1 MAQHRRCAYAPPMP
15 RLHVL
20 WLRAQPWVP
29 LLAVLAC
36 LPALANGI
44 ELDDVFHA
52 AHARD
57 PGFLRTAFS
66 FFGGAYVPA
75 TDLPWWTDPRLELEL
90 LRPVA
95 ALTHW
100 LDYTLWPGSPWLMH
114 LHSLLWYGLLVWL
127 LQRAYRAFDLDP
139 SRAALA
145 ALVFGLSQAHAMN
158 VGWLAARNSVM
169 AGVFVVAAL
178 LLHHRWRARGSLA
191 GAVAAPLFFALALLT
206 NEGAVSAVGYLVAY
220 AWVLDDGRRR
230 FLALVP
236 YAALVVAWR
245 IAYEALGAGTA
256 HSGIYLE
263 PTDAPLAYAVR
274 TVLHAVPMLAARL
287 GLAVLDPL
295 GSIPGVTLAAFVAAV
310 PFVAG
315 LAWLAREHLRRDRAA
330 RAFALGMVLACFTAG
345 TTVPTD
351 RGLLLL
357 GLGGSVVV
365 ADLIVVLRRAGA
377 SRRHRAVG
385 WMLVA
390 LHLVVSPLLLPLRVG
405 TTAWVHAKVE
415 QVAVGMPTGPGV
427 AGDTVVLLN
436 APSDLLML
444 YSRAIVEGRGE
455 LPPRSMTWLYAGS
468 GAVTV
473 TRTGPATLE
482 LAAARPWL
490 AAPLDR
496 LLRAD
501 VRFTPG
507 QRFPTACITAEI
519 AAVDASELP
528 TAVRFELHDDRPGC
542 RVVVL
547 AWIDGAPRPF
557 VLPEPGASQQ
567 LPPAMLL

>member
-1 MAQHRRCAYAPPMP
+1 MADTSRVRILPGIHRFWP
-15 RLHVL
+15 RL
-20 WLRAQPWVP
+20 QPWVP

-36 LPALANGI
+36 LPALASGV

-52 AHARD
+52 LHAHE
-57 PGFLRTAFS
+57 PHFLRTAFA
-66 FFGGAYVPA
+66 FFGGAGAYVPA
-75 TDLPWWTDPRLELEL
+75 TDLPWWTDPHLELDL

-114 LHSLLWYGLLVWL
+114 LHSLLWYGLLVAL
-127 LQRAYRAFDLDP
+127 LQRTYRALGLAP
-139 SRAALA
+139 SQAALA

-169 AGVFVVAAL
+169 AGAFVTGAL
-178 LLHHRWRARGSLA
+178 LLHHRARARGSLA
-191 GAVAAPLFFALALLT
+191 SAVAGPLLFALALLA
-206 NEGAVSAVGYLVAY
+206 NEGAVAALGYLVAY

-230 FLALVP
+230 FVALVP
-236 YAALVVAWR
+236 YVGLVIGWR
-245 IAYEALGAGTA
+245 LAYDALGAGTA

-263 PTDAPLAYAVR
+263 PTATPLAYAAR
-274 TVLHAVPMLAARL
+274 TALHAAPMLAARL

-295 GSIPGVTLAAFVAAV
+295 GSIPGATLALFAAAV

-315 LAWLAREHLRRDRAA
+315 ILWLAREPLRRDRTA
-330 RAFALGMVLACFTAG
+330 RALALGMVLACFTAG

-357 GLGGSVVV
+357 GVGGSVVV
-365 ADLIVVLRRAGA
+365 AALIVALRRAGEP
-377 SRRHRAVG
+377 RLRRAVG
-385 WMLVA
+385 LVLVA
-390 LHLVVSPLLLPLRVG
+390 LHLVISPLLLPLRVR
-405 TTAWVHAKVE
+405 TTAWVHGKVE
-415 QVAVGMPTGPGV
+415 QAAALPRGPEV

-444 YSRAIVEGRGE
+444 YSRAIAEREAEVF
-455 LPPRSMTWLYAGS
+455 PASVTWLYAGM
-468 GAVTV
+468 GAVTI
-473 TRTGPATLE
+473 TRTGPAAFE

-496 LLRAD
+496 MLRAD

-507 QRFPTACITAEI
+507 QRFPTPCLTAEI
-519 AAVDASELP
+519 IAVDESELP
-528 TAVRFELHDDRPGC
+528 TTVGFALHEERPGC

-547 AWIDGAPRPF
+547 AWLDGAPRPF
-557 VLPEPGASQQ
+557 TLPEPGASQV
-567 LPPAMLL
+567 LPAAALL